1 MSPPRVLADRYVL
14 DEVIGAG
21 GMGQVHAA
29 TDRRLGRRVAVKVLQ
44 APAGGAARRLE
55 LEAVLAARIHHPNVV
70 GVFDA
75 GRDERGAPYVVMEL
89 VRGVQI
95 TRHASR
101 ASLGPRERL
110 ALVVDVCSA
119 VHHAHQKG
127 VVHRDI
133 KPANVLVGEDG
144 KPKVL
149 DFGVARATDS
159 DLRATT
165 IETRAGE
172 LIGTLPYMSPEQ
184 VGGDPSAIDTRSD
197 VYALGVLTF
206 ELLTGRLPV
215 EVRGTSLPKAVHAIA
230 HEQPTRLGALDRT
243 LRGDVETIVAKAIEK
258 EPERRYASALDLAE
272 DLRRHLSD
280 EPIVAR
286 PPSAI
291 YQLAKFARRNRVLV
305 GGIAAVFLAVTF
317 GFVVST
323 YLYLAADRAWEAE
336 RLERQRAQDAEQ
348 LALDE
353 ADAVEEVSEFLV
365 GLFASADQ
373 FDDWGGSV
381 TARELLDEGRLR
393 IAGTF
398 EDRPRTRSR
407 LQEAM
412 GRAYA
417 NLGAFPASDELLEA
431 ALVAQRELHGD
442 TDHLDTARCLSRL
455 AILRMREG
463 EFEDAESKAR
473 EAIAMTERLDP
484 EHGSL
489 VGLWYDVA
497 TAQIEQADF
506 EGAAGSVERAREHL
520 GDGPEPVNLMTI
532 DSAVAWSRGEY
543 DRAQEL
549 LEDVL
554 ERRRAQYEPTD
565 PYVVEALN
573 DLGRLLVRRARQ
585 REAEP
590 LLREALEIRE
600 QRLPAGH
607 PRRLASMNNL
617 GLVLLHLGQLEEARE
632 LFTATLEDVRD
643 RYGPAST
650 RTITALNNMAQTAH
664 TAGDF
669 DAAER
674 WFGEAIDAGRELDRE
689 YTTVHAACL
698 NGLAL
703 VLAMRRGD
711 GEGAEALL
719 REALEIETEIAPDDR
734 AMRANTVGNLAVA
747 LQVQGRFDEAEP
759 LLLEV
764 LEIEQELY
772 GPSEPVASVLNNLG
786 VMYARQGDLGRGIET
801 LGECVAVLREA
812 FPDGHPTIGNVL
824 TSTGVM
830 TMEHGDLEGALALLQ
845 EGLQVREAMLPAG
858 HPETTDSRVAL
869 ARCLMRMER
878 FGDAEAPL
886 VAALRELV
894 DRGEVES
901 SRAKSVRKD
910 LEEIGAKLGP
920 SAGVDR

>member
-1 MSPPRVLADRYVL
+1 
-14 DEVIGAG
+14 
-21 GMGQVHAA
+21 
-29 TDRRLGRRVAVKVLQ
+29 
-44 APAGGAARRLE
+44 
-55 LEAVLAARIHHPNVV
+55 
-70 GVFDA
+70 
-75 GRDERGAPYVVMEL
+75 
-89 VRGVQI
+89 
-95 TRHASR
+95 
-101 ASLGPRERL
+101 
-110 ALVVDVCSA
+110 
-119 VHHAHQKG
+119 
-127 VVHRDI
+127 
-133 KPANVLVGEDG
+133 
-144 KPKVL
+144 
-149 DFGVARATDS
+149 S

-184 VGGDPSAIDTRSD
+184 VGGDPTAIDTRSD

-215 EVRGTSLPKAVHAIA
+215 EVRGTALPKAVHAIA
-230 HEQPTRLGALDRT
+230 HELPTRLGALDRT

-258 EPERRYASALDLAE
+258 EPERRYASALELAE

-286 PPSAI
+286 PPSAL
-291 YQLAKFARRNRVLV
+291 YQLRKFARRNRVLV
-305 GGIAAVFLAVTF
+305 GGIAAVFAAVTV

-336 RLERQRAQDAEQ
+336 RMERERAQDAEQ

-365 GLFASADQ
+365 GLFTSADE

-381 TARELLDEGRLR
+381 TARELLDEGRVR

-417 NLGAFPASDELLEA
+417 NLGVFPESDALLES

-442 TDHLDTARCLSRL
+442 ADHLDAARCLSRVAL
-455 AILRMREG
+455 LRMREG
-463 EFEDAESKAR
+463 EFAAAERSAR

-484 EHGSL
+484 EHPSL

-497 TAQIEQADF
+497 TAQVESADF
-506 EGAAGSVERAREHL
+506 EGAAASVQRARDRVT
-520 GDGPEPVNLMTI
+520 DGPEPVNLRTI

-543 DRAQEL
+543 DRAQAL
-549 LEDVL
+549 LEEVL
-554 ERRRAQYEPTD
+554 EERRAQYEPTD
-565 PYVVEALN
+565 PHVVEALN
-573 DLGRLLVRRARQ
+573 DLGRILVRRARQ

-590 LLREALEIRE
+590 LLREALEIRA
-600 QRLPAGH
+600 QRLPVGH
-607 PRRLASMNNL
+607 PRRLSSMNNL
-617 GLVLLHLGQLEEARE
+617 GLVLLHLGRLEEARE
-632 LFTATLEDVRD
+632 LFAATLEDVRE

-674 WFGEAIDAGRELDRE
+674 WFGEAIDAGRALDRE
-689 YTTVHAACL
+689 HTTVHAACL

-703 VLAMRRGD
+703 VLALRRSD
-711 GEGAEALL
+711 GVGAEELL
-719 REALEIETEIAPDDR
+719 REAMEIEAEIAPEDR
-734 AMRANTVGNLAVA
+734 AARANTVGNLAVA
-747 LQVQGRFDEAEP
+747 LQVQGRYDEAEP

-764 LEIEQELY
+764 LEIEEDLY

-786 VMYARQGDLGRGIET
+786 VMYARQGDLARGIEA
-801 LGECVAVLREA
+801 LHECLAVLREA
-812 FPDGHPTIGNVL
+812 FPEGHPTIGSAL

-830 TMEHGDLEGALALLQ
+830 TMEHGDLDAALELLA
-845 EGLQVREAMLPAG
+845 EGLEVREELLPAG
-858 HPETTDSRVAL
+858 HPETTDSRVAY
-869 ARCLMRMER
+869 ARCLRRMGRHAE
-878 FGDAEAPL
+878 AEAPL
-886 VAALRELV
+886 RAALVEV
-894 DRGEVES
+894 EGRGEADG
-901 SRAKSVRKD
+901 SRARSIRKD
-910 LEEIGAKLGP
+910 LAEIADG
-920 SAGVDR
+920 R